1 MEYEEKMI
9 ARVNFLSKEEQ
20 RFLRKIL
27 KVRENAEK
35 MDQIK
40 SEKINSL
47 RERIEIERKAQ
58 QDIQ

>member
-1 MEYEEKMI
+1 LEYEEKMI

-47 RERIEIERKAQ
+47 RERIEIERKA
-58 QDIQ
+58 